1 MTETQR
7 AYLSDMNAVSFGST
21 NRVPEDLDHA
31 SITWAGKV
39 LNLGTKVALRFV
51 FDAGEYTEE
60 ISEFTLR
67 ISNTDIDGNLNIVT
81 VGSAELYNATMG
93 FYAFTVDSLLAA
105 ELRAVIS
112 AQIFLGDTPVSPTLQ
127 YSADTYGNNKT
138 GSLLDLCKALFAYS
152 DSARSYFT
160 AQ

>member
-1 MTETQR
+1 
-7 AYLSDMNAVSFGST
+7 MNAVSFGST
-21 NRVPEDLDHA
+21 NRVLEDLDHA
-31 SITWAGKV
+31 PITWAGKV
-39 LNLGTKVALRFV
+39 RNLGTKVALRFV
-51 FDAGEYTEE
+51 FDPGEYTGE
-60 ISEFTLR
+60 ISELR
-67 ISNTDIDGNLNIVT
+67 LGISYTDIDRNLKIVT
-81 VGSAELYNATMG
+81 VGNSELYNETMG

-105 ELRAVIS
+105 ELRTVIS

-152 DSARSYFT
+152 DSARSYFA